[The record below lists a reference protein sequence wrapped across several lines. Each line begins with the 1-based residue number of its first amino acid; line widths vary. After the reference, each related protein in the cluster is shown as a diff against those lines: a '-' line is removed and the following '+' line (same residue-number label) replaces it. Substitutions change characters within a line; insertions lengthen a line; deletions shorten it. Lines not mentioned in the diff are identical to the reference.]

1 MLISWLMGQLKS
13 KNSTLSSPS
22 LSSSSSY
29 VTDYE
34 NTREPIYIDIE
45 DNYYNNDDKTYKED
59 DDDEE
64 DDRNSNTSV
73 NIISKRKLFLVERK

>member
-1 MLISWLMGQLKS
+1 MGQLKS
-13 KNSTLSSPS
+13 KNSTSSSPS
-22 LSSSSSY
+22 LSSSSSSY

-34 NTREPIYIDIE
+34 NTRQPIYIDIE
-45 DNYYNNDDKTYKED
+45 DKYYNNDDKTYKED